1 LGTSCGID
9 RTELVAGLPVARFE
23 RLKRHEESGW
33 NAQPDWTRRFIGGA
47 SRRMQSSSTDGVHH
61 RPSSRCE
68 SGRPEET
75 STTAEGLRFGAN
87 RRSVSRHHRRTEAPG
102 RNWGQGRRRSQR
114 SKKIRGDPE
123 ILSGEAGGW
132 ISQGDL
138 AGSSSG
144 AGGRRCGATRTLVF
158 GDTERTRYGATRK
171 RSVGAAE
178 GRTLRIASKVR
189 RRQNAGTRRM
199 R

>member
-1 LGTSCGID
+1 MQSSRTAGFIID
-9 RTELVAGLPVARFE
+9 PAVEVEPG
-23 RLKRHEESGW
+23 
-33 NAQPDWTRRFIGGA
+33 QPGEAETA
-47 SRRMQSSSTDGVHH
+47 SRRTGNRGEPRNCQSAPPKDRSA
-61 RPSSRCE
+61 R
-68 SGRPEET
+68 
-75 STTAEGLRFGAN
+75 AN
-87 RRSVSRHHRRTEAPG
+87 WRQEH
-102 RNWGQGRRRSQR
+102 RRSQR

-189 RRQNAGTRRM
+189 RRQKAGTRRM
-199 R
+199 RGDPGSGRKAQREA